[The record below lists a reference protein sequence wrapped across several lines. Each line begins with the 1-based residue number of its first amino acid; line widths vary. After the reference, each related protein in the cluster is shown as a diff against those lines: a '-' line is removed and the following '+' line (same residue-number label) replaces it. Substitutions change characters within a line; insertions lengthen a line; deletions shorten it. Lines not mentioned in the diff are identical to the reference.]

1 MAKTFHRVL
10 KSHQHLIAVVAVVA
24 VAVAVVVAV
33 VVAVGSFAVGS
44 FVQVSFVVHRWAVS
58 LIVFQIHQEH
68 LKEFNFLIKLN
79 N

>member
-24 VAVAVVVAV
+24 VV
-33 VVAVGSFAVGS
+33 VVAVGSFAVES
-44 FVQVSFVVHRWAVS
+44 FVQVSVVVHHWIVS
-58 LIVFQIHQEH
+58 LIVFQNHQEH
-68 LKEFNFLIKLN
+68 LKEFNLLIKLN

>member
-10 KSHQHLIAVVAVVA
+10 KSHQHLIAVVAV
-24 VAVAVVVAV
+24 AVAVVVAV
-33 VVAVGSFAVGS
+33 VVAVGS

-68 LKEFNFLIKLN
+68 LEEFNLLIKLN